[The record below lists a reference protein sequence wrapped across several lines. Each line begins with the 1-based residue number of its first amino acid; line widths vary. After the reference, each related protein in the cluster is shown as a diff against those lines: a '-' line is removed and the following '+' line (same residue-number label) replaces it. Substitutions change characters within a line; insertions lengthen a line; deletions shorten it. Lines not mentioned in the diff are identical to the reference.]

1 MIRPLQPRDLQQL
14 PPLWAASQS
23 GARAADLQRIAEDAV
38 RGPGAEH
45 QALATDDGAAVSGA
59 VLFRSVAGAVGT
71 GEIEAVAAEDP
82 VVARDLIE
90 AAVER
95 LRTGGARLIV
105 AEYADTPGAAGYAGL
120 LAAAGFGVKA
130 RIGDYFG
137 DGVPLVIAVRDA

>member
-14 PPLWAASQS
+14 SPLWAASHS

-45 QALATDDGAAVSGA
+45 QALATADGAAVNGA
-59 VLFRSVAGAVGT
+59 VLFRSVAGSVGT

-82 VVARDLIE
+82 AVARSLVE
-90 AAVER
+90 AAIEQ
-95 LRTGGARLIV
+95 LRAGGARLIV
-105 AEYADTPGAAGYAGL
+105 AEYADTPEASGYAAL
-120 LAAAGFGVKA
+120 LEAAGFVVKA